1 VIQRLDFESE
11 SKETMT
17 GSGTDK
23 TKTGFDLE
31 GPIVILVEPQ
41 LGENIG
47 MAARAMGNFALSRLR
62 LVNPRDGWPNV
73 AAQRAAAGA
82 DQILERAE
90 LFDTVDAAVADIDLL
105 FATTAR
111 AHDQAKPVVAPP
123 AAAREIVDHIG
134 SGGKVGILFG
144 RERWGLNNEEVAR
157 ANRIVTFPVNPGFA
171 SLNLAQAVLLMG
183 YEWFKLSTEG
193 ALPFAMPE
201 RSERASQH
209 QMQAFFENLVR
220 ELDKV
225 EFLRPAEKR
234 DTMLVN
240 LRNIFTRMEPTKQDM
255 HTLHGVVMAIAEG
268 RKGPAKGGVLDSE
281 QATRLR
287 ALLAEHGQGVPP
299 HESGTVRG
307 LARLLRRNPTD
318 AERILWQALTR
329 DRRFAGQFK
338 RQTPVGRH
346 IPDFVSFVHRLA
358 VELVNAGESETIAAD
373 RAARR
378 AWLESRDYRV
388 IDVLTADVERDLEKE
403 LARLEGVIAESK

>member
-1 VIQRLDFESE
+1 MS
-11 SKETMT
+11 

-23 TKTGFDLE
+23 TKSGLDLA
-31 GPIVILVEPQ
+31 GPVVILVEPQ

-47 MAARAMGNFALSRLR
+47 MAARAMGNFALSHLR
-62 LVNPRDGWPNV
+62 IVNPCDGWPNV
-73 AAQRAAAGA
+73 AAQRASAGA
-82 DQILERAE
+82 DHILERAE
-90 LFDTVDAAVADIDLL
+90 LFETVQAAVADLDLL
-105 FATTAR
+105 SATTAHI
-111 AHDQAKPVVAPP
+111 AGGGQA
-123 AAAREIVDHIG
+123 
-134 SGGKVGILFG
+134 GILFG
-144 RERWGLNNEEVAR
+144 RERYGLQNEEVAL
-157 ANRIVTFPVNPGFA
+157 ATRIITFPVNPGFA
-171 SLNLAQAVLLMG
+171 SLNLAQAVLLIG
-183 YEWFKLSTEG
+183 YEWFKLATEG

-209 QMQAFFENLVR
+209 QMQAFFDNLVR

-225 EFLRPAEKR
+225 EFLRPREKR

-240 LRNIFTRMEPTKQDM
+240 LRNIFTRMDPTKQDM

-268 RKGPAKGGVLDSE
+268 RKGPAKGGVLDGE

-287 ALLAEHGQGVPP
+287 ALLAEHGQGPAVPGD
-299 HESGTVRG
+299 SSTVRG

-358 VELVNAGESETIAAD
+358 IELINPGESEAIVAD
-373 RAARR
+373 RAGRR
-378 AWLESRDYRV
+378 AWLEARDYRV
-388 IDVLTADVERDLEKE
+388 IEMRVGDVEADLAAE
-403 LARLEGVIAESK
+403 LARLESSLLEGR

>member
-1 VIQRLDFESE
+1 M
-11 SKETMT
+11 MT
-17 GSGTDK
+17 GSGSDK

-31 GPIVILVEPQ
+31 GPVVILVEPQ

-47 MAARAMGNFALSRLR
+47 MAARAMGNFALSHLR
-62 LVNPRDGWPNV
+62 LVNPRDGWPNI

-82 DQILERAE
+82 DHILARAE
-90 LFDTVDAAVADIDLL
+90 LFETVDAAVADIDLL

-123 AAAREIVDHIG
+123 AAAREIVGHIG

-144 RERWGLNNEEVAR
+144 RERSGLTNDEVAR

-240 LRNIFTRMEPTKQDM
+240 LRNIFARMEPTKQDM

-268 RKGPAKGGVLDSE
+268 RKGPAKGGVLDGD

-287 ALLAEHGQGVPP
+287 ALLAEHGQASSPSDT
-299 HESGTVRG
+299 SGSLRG

-338 RQTPVGRH
+338 RQTPVGRQ
-346 IPDFVSFVHRLA
+346 IPDFVSFVHRIA

-388 IDVLTADVERDLEKE
+388 IDIAVADIEADLERE
-403 LARLEGVIAESK
+403 LARLTATISEAT

>member
-1 VIQRLDFESE
+1 
-11 SKETMT
+11 MT
-17 GSGTDK
+17 GSGSDK
-23 TKTGFDLE
+23 TKTGFDLD
-31 GPIVILVEPQ
+31 GPVVILVEPQ

-73 AAQRAAAGA
+73 AAQRSAAGA

-111 AHDQAKPVVAPP
+111 AHDQAKPVVAPS
-123 AAAREIVDHIG
+123 AAAREIAGHI
-134 SGGKVGILFG
+134 STGGRTGILFG
-144 RERWGLNNEEVAR
+144 RERSGLTNDEVAR
-157 ANRIVTFPVNPGFA
+157 ANRIVTFPVNRGFV

-225 EFLRPAEKR
+225 EFLRPAEKH

-240 LRNIFTRMEPTKQDM
+240 LRNIFARMEPTKQDM

-268 RKGPAKGGVLDSE
+268 RKGPAKGGVLDGD

-287 ALLAEHGQGVPP
+287 ALLAEHGQASSPADT
-299 HESGTVRG
+299 SGTLRG

-338 RQTPVGRH
+338 RQTPVGRQ
-346 IPDFVSFVHRLA
+346 IPDFVSFVHRIA

-388 IDVLTADVERDLEKE
+388 IEMLTADVERDLEKE
-403 LARLEGVIAESK
+403 LARLEASL